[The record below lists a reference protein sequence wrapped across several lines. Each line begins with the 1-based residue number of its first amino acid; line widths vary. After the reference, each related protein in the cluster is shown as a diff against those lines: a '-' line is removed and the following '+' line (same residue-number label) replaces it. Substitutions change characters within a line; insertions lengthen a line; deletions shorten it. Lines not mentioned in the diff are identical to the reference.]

1 MTQYTIEFRL
11 QGYAKK
17 YAKRLIYEVSR
28 KFRIKRVT
36 RKKTYLHITLFG
48 PFTTRYEEKMVSE
61 VINVAKKFTLVPF
74 KVKGF
79 NFFDNAANKV
89 IYLDI
94 EPSEELKQLRFE
106 LSNRLRK
113 ITNTK
118 SSQDRKNK
126 NAFHFHAPI
135 SFKDIDKKF
144 DQMQSYLT
152 KIEWNYHKK
161 MEEPDINQ
169 YLLRINILKGGRLL
183 CEYDILQKRRLNR
196 IQALSKHIHKQTIN
210 MLKKQIAPG
219 ESGER

>member
-17 YAKRLIYEVSR
+17 HAKRLIYEAAK
-28 KFRIKRVT
+28 KFRIKGAT

-79 NFFDNAANKV
+79 NFFDNATNKA

-94 EPSEELKQLRFE
+94 EPSEELKQLRYE

-144 DQMQSYLT
+144 DQIQSHLT
-152 KIEWNYHKK
+152 KIEWNYRKK

-210 MLKKQIAPG
+210 MLKKQIAP
-219 ESGER
+219 EKSGER

>member
-17 YAKRLIYEVSR
+17 HAKNLIYGA
-28 KFRIKRVT
+28 T
-36 RKKTYLHITLFG
+36 RKIGIKGVNRKKAAPHVTLFG

-79 NFFDNAANKV
+79 NFFDNETTKV

-152 KIEWNYHKK
+152 KIEWNYRKK
-161 MEEPDINQ
+161 MEEPNSDQ
-169 YLLRINILKGGRLL
+169 YLLRIDILKGDRLL
-183 CEYDILQKRRLNR
+183 CEYDLLQKRRLNR
-196 IQALSKHIHKQTIN
+196 IQALSKHIHKKTIN
-210 MLKKQIAPG
+210 MLKKQIAP
-219 ESGER
+219 EKNGER